1 MRFVTVREL
10 RSQPA
15 SRWRKMAE
23 GKELIVTSNGKPCA
37 VVLPTDEHSLEKM
50 LLELRRLRGLEA
62 LDSVREHAK
71 RRGLDKMTMK
81 EIDAEI
87 AAARRERDR

>member
-15 SRWRKMAE
+15 SRWRKMAD

-37 VVLPTDEHSLEKM
+37 VVLPTDERTLERT
-50 LLELRRLRGLEA
+50 LVDLQRLRGLEA
-62 LDSVREHAK
+62 FRSVREHAK
-71 RRGLDKMTMK
+71 RRGLDKMTTA

-87 AAARRERDR
+87 AAARREHDT